1 MWDMKDVTNVE
12 AAASVVP
19 TKTSSGSIPRA
30 GTASSSGSLDGM
42 AGAMIEEGDK
52 VVFLKDGVRGIVIR
66 IEEDRCLVLW
76 EDEFVSWEKPELLEL
91 EKKNKQE

>member
-30 GTASSSGSLDGM
+30 GTASSSGSRDGM
-42 AGAMIEEGDK
+42 AGAMIEEGDS
-52 VVFLKDGVRGIVIR
+52 VVYVRDGARGVVVRV
-66 IEEDRCLVLW
+66 EEDRYLILW
-76 EDEFVSWEKPELLEL
+76 EDTFVSWEPVHLLEKI
-91 EKKNKQE
+91 KK